1 MNIKAT
7 KFSFRLAVVL
17 VALFALR
24 LAYGLCS
31 EFWFPDELQVYLIGL
46 KFYATGHIPCF
57 GADVVYTE
65 TQIPGALQGLLVGLP
80 FYLFKIPEAPF
91 ILLNILSFAVL
102 CFFALYLQKKFPGVP
117 TWFTWIWLMT
127 CPWTM
132 NFSTHVLNPS
142 YVLFGSVLFFIAFFE
157 VIPRISIGF
166 VKPRL
171 AFFLMGFALFWV
183 LQLHMS
189 WVLLIPFICY
199 AFWVSFRRDRMVVI
213 YFFAGCLIV
222 AITLIP
228 TLLAWGL
235 SAFSAGAG
243 NTVFNGSNIKEIG
256 TVLLRFVSFATFE
269 IPRFI
274 DTDGSSKWLFFKD
287 YWPAAPFILLVIL
300 AGFLQVAYLIVAFFL
315 KNPQADFA
323 FAKWITL
330 GAMLITWGSF
340 FFSVKGPSSHTFYV
354 LFPLV
359 MIYSFYCWQP
369 LFRRQW
375 FAVIMA
381 VLLISGLIT
390 HGTLA
395 YHNYSLKSMY
405 LNRDLPLKAIQEKDY
420 HILGERRAFDKNP

>member
-1 MNIKAT
+1 MNRISK
-7 KFSFRLAVVL
+7 KNRYYWLVL
-17 VALFALR
+17 LLFLFLLR
-24 LAYGLCS
+24 LGYGLCS

-46 KFYATGHIPCF
+46 KFYASGNIPYF

-80 FYLFKIPEAPF
+80 FYVLKIPEAPF

-102 CFFALYLQKKFPGVP
+102 CLFALYLQKKFPEIP
-117 TWFTWIWLMT
+117 EWFTWIWLMT

-142 YVLFGSVLFFIAFFE
+142 YVLLGSVLFFVAFFE
-157 VIPRISIGF
+157 AIPRISIGF
-166 VKPRL
+166 IKRRL
-171 AFFLMGFALFWV
+171 AFFMMGFALFWV

-189 WVLLIPFICY
+189 WVLLIPFLCY
-199 AFWVSFRRDRMVVI
+199 AFLVSFKVDKTVI
-213 YFFAGCLIV
+213 IIFFAGCLTA

-235 SAFSAGAG
+235 SAFSAGAD
-243 NTVFNGSNIKEIG
+243 NTVFNTSNIKEIG
-256 TVLLRFVSFATFE
+256 TVLLRYVSFATFE

-274 DTDGSSKWLFFKD
+274 DADGGSKWQFFKE
-287 YWPAAPFILLVIL
+287 YWLAAPFILLVIL
-300 AGFLQVAYLIVAFFL
+300 AGFLQVAYLIVAFFR

-323 FAKWITL
+323 FVKWITL
-330 GAMLITWGSF
+330 AAMLITWLSF

-354 LFPLV
+354 MFPLV

-369 LFRRQW
+369 LFRRRW
-375 FAVIMA
+375 FAVIMV
-381 VLLISGLIT
+381 VLLGSGVIT
-390 HGTLA
+390 HATLA

-405 LNRDLPLKAIQEKDY
+405 LHRDLPLKAIQEKDY